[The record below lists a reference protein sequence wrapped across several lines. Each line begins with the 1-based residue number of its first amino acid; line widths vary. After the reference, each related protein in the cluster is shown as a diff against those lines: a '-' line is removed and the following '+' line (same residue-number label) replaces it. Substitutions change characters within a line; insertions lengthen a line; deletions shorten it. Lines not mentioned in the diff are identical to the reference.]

1 MIQMWMQ
8 GAKRSLPSEPHFKI
22 QQLCLQPMTLTYLT
36 PEPLALLLF
45 SHSISKFYIYCS
57 FISACVP
64 VKLTK
69 PEDEPLGEKAVK
81 DNAALNSSVFLFS

>member
-8 GAKRSLPSEPHFKI
+8 GAKRSLPSEPHFKV

-36 PEPLALLLF
+36 REPLALLVVF
-45 SHSISKFYIYCS
+45 SLSIKILYCS
-57 FISACVP
+57 FISACVF

-69 PEDEPLGEKAVK
+69 PEDEPLGGKAVK